1 MNPRKIKS
9 ICILRL
15 SALGDCINTFGLI
28 HALLSEK
35 PDLKIL
41 WVIDKRFAPL
51 FRNHLGKDLVPMLC
65 VDFKNHSIF
74 DVRHQIKKFIGTQ
87 VFDYVFALQTSI
99 KASLCLGPIKSK
111 TKLGYDNERAREGQF
126 LFVDKRVP
134 SPNNPHVLAGF
145 MAFSEFVGFDDLRPS
160 WDFELDESELLP
172 YKNEFKEDK
181 IFAISP
187 SSAKESKNWTL
198 QGYVDVATHALDEG
212 FKVVLLGSNKE
223 SEIELCSQI
232 SKKLD
237 NRCLNLCGKTNLRQL
252 AAVIS
257 LCSLVLSPDSAAMH
271 LASALNI
278 PVIGLFAIHNP
289 KRVGSWNYPD
299 LWVSVY
305 NECASKECKGQ
316 NITWRYRVK
325 DPNAMKLINSDDVID
340 TFDKACEKYLD
351 C

>member
-28 HALLSEK
+28 HALLAEK

-41 WVIDKRFAPL
+41 WVIDHRFAPL
-51 FRNHLGKDLVPMLC
+51 FRNHLGEDLVPMLA
-65 VDFKNHSIF
+65 VDFKQGIF
-74 DVRHQIKKFIGTQ
+74 NVRHQIKKALGHEE
-87 VFDYVFALQTSI
+87 FDYVFALQTSI
-99 KASLCLGPIKSK
+99 KASLCLGPIKAK
-111 TKLGYDNERAREGQF
+111 HKLGYDSERAREGQF
-126 LFVDKRVP
+126 LFVDNKVP
-134 SPNNPHVLAGF
+134 SPANPHVLAGF

-187 SSAKESKNWTL
+187 ASAKESKNWTVE
-198 QGYVDVATHALDEG
+198 GYAAVAEHALDEG
-212 FKVVLLGSNKE
+212 FKVVLLGSNKP
-223 SEIELCSQI
+223 SELELCQKI
-232 SKKLD
+232 AAKID

-257 LCSLVLSPDSAAMH
+257 LSALVLSPDSAAMH
-271 LASALNI
+271 LASALSI

-289 KRVGSWNYPD
+289 KRVGAWNYPD

-305 NECASKECKGQ
+305 NDCASRECRGQ
-316 NITWRYRVK
+316 NISWRYRVR
-325 DPNAMKLINSDDVID
+325 DPNAMKLIDSEEVID